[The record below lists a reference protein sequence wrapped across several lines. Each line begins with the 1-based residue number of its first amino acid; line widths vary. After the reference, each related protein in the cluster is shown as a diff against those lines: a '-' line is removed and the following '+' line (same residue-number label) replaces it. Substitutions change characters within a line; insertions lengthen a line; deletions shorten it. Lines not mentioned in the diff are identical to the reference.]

1 MDGLDWLGLGTALA
15 FVAVGALVFGAR
27 PLRSEP
33 KAGSVRCSR
42 CETPMSAR
50 RLPLYK
56 SHFEFGAWMCP
67 HCGARMDKSGKTV
80 TEAAR

>member
-1 MDGLDWLGLGTALA
+1 MEDLAWLGLIAVLA
-15 FVAVGALVFGAR
+15 FVGFGAWVFR
-27 PLRSEP
+27 ARAPRSES

-56 SHFEFGAWMCP
+56 SHFEFGGWMCP
-67 HCGARMDKSGKTV
+67 HCGARMDKSGKSVSETA
-80 TEAAR
+80 T